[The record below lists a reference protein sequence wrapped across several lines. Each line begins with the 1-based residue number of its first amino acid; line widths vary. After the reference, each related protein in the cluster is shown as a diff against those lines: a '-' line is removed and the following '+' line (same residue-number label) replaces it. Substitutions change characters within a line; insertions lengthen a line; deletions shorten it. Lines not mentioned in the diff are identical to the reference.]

1 MKAFR
6 IWLCVPPGRHFG
18 RLLQC
23 IGSWGTLVRPGRNRS
38 GPCTTG
44 QSHCYRRHRGKRR
57 PTPELSFP
65 DERGQLEAIVMRP
78 VAVITAMPDGARDLK
93 ILPTTRSRP
102 TKPVKGRNASTKAVH
117 RCGDAEERA
126 VDRSFHQDWGFGS
139 VSVFVYRKLVYCR
152 RQLGRRKKIIFCGVV
167 NKKILNC
174 TTL

>member
-1 MKAFR
+1 MITNMPDEVNDLK
-6 IWLCVPPGRHFG
+6 
-18 RLLQC
+18 
-23 IGSWGTLVRPGRNRS
+23 TLPA
-38 GPCTTG
+38 T
-44 QSHCYRRHRGKRR
+44 QRR
-57 PTPELSFP
+57 PTKSE
-65 DERGQLEAIVMRP
+65 M
-78 VAVITAMPDGARDLK
+78 
-93 ILPTTRSRP
+93 
-102 TKPVKGRNASTKAVH
+102 GRNASTKAVH